1 MSKKL
6 TREDYGGGVFGRNP
20 VTVRDLISKLEKFDK
35 DLIIISGINTY
46 NETITTLKEIDVQDI
61 VLDNGTLM
69 SGSVVL
75 IS

>member
-6 TREDYGGGVFGRNP
+6 TREDYGGVFRRNP
-20 VTVRDLISKLEKFDK
+20 VTVRDLIYKLEKFDK

-61 VLDNGTLM
+61 VLDNGTLI

>member
-1 MSKKL
+1 M
-6 TREDYGGGVFGRNP
+6 
-20 VTVRDLISKLEKFDK
+20 LEKFDK
-35 DLIIISGINTY
+35 DLIIISGIITY

-61 VLDNGTLM
+61 VLDNGTLI

>member
-46 NETITTLKEIDVQDI
+46 NETITT
-61 VLDNGTLM
+61 
-69 SGSVVL
+69 
-75 IS
+75 

>member
-6 TREDYGGGVFGRNP
+6 TREDYGGVFGRNP

>member
-1 MSKKL
+1 M
-6 TREDYGGGVFGRNP
+6 
-20 VTVRDLISKLEKFDK
+20 
-35 DLIIISGINTY
+35 IIISGINTY

-61 VLDNGTLM
+61 VLDDGTLI

>member
-6 TREDYGGGVFGRNP
+6 TREDYGVFGRNP

-61 VLDNGTLM
+61 VLDNGTLIP
-69 SGSVVL
+69 GSVVL

>member
-6 TREDYGGGVFGRNP
+6 TKEDYGGVFGHNP

-46 NETITTLKEIDVQDI
+46 NETITTLKEIDVQDV
-61 VLDNGTLM
+61 VLDNGTLI
-69 SGSVVL
+69 SGLVVL

>member
-6 TREDYGGGVFGRNP
+6 TREDYGGVFGRNP

-46 NETITTLKEIDVQDI
+46 NETITTLKEI
-61 VLDNGTLM
+61 VLDNGMLI

>member
-6 TREDYGGGVFGRNP
+6 TREDYGEVFGRNP
-20 VTVRDLISKLEKFDK
+20 VTGRDLISKLEKFDK

-61 VLDNGTLM
+61 VLDNGTLI

>member
-1 MSKKL
+1 M
-6 TREDYGGGVFGRNP
+6 
-20 VTVRDLISKLEKFDK
+20 
-35 DLIIISGINTY
+35 IIISGINTY

-61 VLDNGTLM
+61 VLDNGTLI

>member
-1 MSKKL
+1 M
-6 TREDYGGGVFGRNP
+6 GGVFGRNP
-20 VTVRDLISKLEKFDK
+20 VTVRYLISKLEKFDK

-61 VLDNGTLM
+61 VLDNGTLI